1 MKVNFNDKE
10 VELRYSFRSMIVYE
24 KLTNESFAPK
34 GVTEIINYFYATV
47 LASDKTLE
55 LGYETFLDYLDEN
68 PEKLTEFNE
77 WLTSVMDRNKKI
89 NGEEKGAEEV
99 DPKKS

>member
-1 MKVNFNDKE
+1 MKVNFNNKE
-10 VELRYSFRSMIVYE
+10 IELRYSFRSMIVYE

-34 GVTEIINYFYATV
+34 GITEIINYFYATV

-68 PEKLTEFNE
+68 PEKLSEFNE
-77 WLTSVMDRNKKI
+77 WLVSVTERNNRI
-89 NGEEKGAEEV
+89 NGQQKGEDV

>member
-1 MKVNFNDKE
+1 
-10 VELRYSFRSMIVYE
+10 MIVYE

-34 GVTEIINYFYATV
+34 GITEIINYFYATV
-47 LASDKTLE
+47 LASDKDLE

-77 WLTSVMDRNKKI
+77 WLVSVTERNNRI
-89 NGEEKGAEEV
+89 DGQQKGEEV

>member
-10 VELRYSFRSMIVYE
+10 IELRYSFRSMIVYE
-24 KLTNESFAPK
+24 KITNESFSPK

-77 WLTSVMDRNKKI
+77 WLTSVTDRNKKI
-89 NGEEKGAEEV
+89 NGEQKGEEV